1 MKACV
6 NMEAES
12 AVERLHWIGA
22 ESLLS
27 GQVLGLEQFDS
38 AIDKITLEDVNK
50 VCSVSNSRG

>member
-1 MKACV
+1 
-6 NMEAES
+6 MEAES